1 MIRPATATDVDAL
14 AALETDLFGADA
26 WSRGSVAAEVA
37 AARVL
42 VADDDGVTG
51 YVVTLAVG
59 DVLDLMRIAV
69 RPDHRRHGLAHALL
83 EAASTDRRMLL
94 EVSERNAGA
103 IAFYAAE
110 GFTEIARR
118 SRYYKD
124 GSDALV
130 MERNHGPDAPA
141 RTG

>member
-1 MIRPATATDVDAL
+1 MNVRPATAADVDAL
-14 AALETDLFGADA
+14 AALEADLFGADA
-26 WSRGSVAAEVA
+26 WSPASVGAEVTA
-37 AARVL
+37 GRVL
-42 VADDDGVTG
+42 VADEEGIAG
-51 YVVTLAVG
+51 YVVTLAAG

-69 RPDHRRHGLAHALL
+69 RPDRRRHGLAHALL

-118 SRYYKD
+118 DRYYRD
-124 GSDALV
+124 GSAAVV
-130 MERNHGPDAPA
+130 MERLPQ
-141 RTG
+141 

>member
-1 MIRPATATDVDAL
+1 VSLRPATAADVDAL
-14 AALETDLFGADA
+14 AALEADLFGADA
-26 WSRGSVAAEVA
+26 WSPASVGAEVTA
-37 AARVL
+37 GRVL
-42 VADDDGVTG
+42 VADDDGIAG
-51 YVVTLAVG
+51 YVVTFAAG

-69 RPDHRRHGLAHALL
+69 RPDRRRHGLAHALL

-118 SRYYKD
+118 DRYYRD
-124 GSDALV
+124 GSAAVV
-130 MERNHGPDAPA
+130 MERLPQ
-141 RTG
+141 